1 MRHGGGLVLLVL
13 PVLPV
18 LLVLVLVLVLAVRCS
33 CRVRAVF
40 LRCELRTRTL
50 TPPAERA
57 RLAAL
62 HGAWLAGAH
71 QTLGT
76 IKLAFKHQEREI

>member
-13 PVLPV
+13 VVLPV
-18 LLVLVLVLVLAVRCS
+18 LLVLVLVLAVRCS
-33 CRVRAVF
+33 CRVREVF

-76 IKLAFKHQEREI
+76 IKLAFKH

>member
-1 MRHGGGLVLLVL
+1 MLV
-13 PVLPV
+13 VLPV

-71 QTLGT
+71 QTLET
-76 IKLAFKHQEREI
+76 TKLAFKH